1 MIAIFEAVLGNDKR
15 EGRTEGPSG
24 KPRPRLKR
32 LGAGLRP
39 GLDPSL
45 FIETRDREARN
56 GVAQWATPFCLLK
69 RLEIQLQAPLK
80 HAVRLADS
88 DDSR

>member
-32 LGAGLRP
+32 LGAGLRLEDEVQLLFLP
-39 GLDPSL
+39 G
-45 FIETRDREARN
+45 
-56 GVAQWATPFCLLK
+56 
-69 RLEIQLQAPLK
+69 
-80 HAVRLADS
+80 ADCHFLS
-88 DDSR
+88 